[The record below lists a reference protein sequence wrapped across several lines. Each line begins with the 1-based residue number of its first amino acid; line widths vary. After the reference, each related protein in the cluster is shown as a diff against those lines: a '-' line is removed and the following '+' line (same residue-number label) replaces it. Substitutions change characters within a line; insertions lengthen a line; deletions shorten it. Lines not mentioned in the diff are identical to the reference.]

1 MVKTG
6 TIWSAANEG
15 ERLGKRLTVIANQL
29 KAIGKTPLKVAETMD
44 TKVNLR
50 KFWEEALKARAA
62 ISTIEDMIEATKLA
76 RRNEKKWIKEV
87 KVKSKAERLEKK
99 LKSISEGEKKA
110 YAEAKSKGL
119 ELKEK
124 AAASKKKQEGDDG
137 DDAETRKWSRAMEQ
151 DRKVRFHHVTKNGV
165 DVKRTYTIAYRP
177 DTNKKTG
184 AQELRYGAVV
194 FMHEPDDFYNRRTSN
209 LHAYARLQAAPMRI
223 RVAPRDPHFLR
234 QLEKAVRRNGT
245 HAGAPHV
252 RRAAQIAAS
261 IAISS

>member
-44 TKVNLR
+44 TKVNLQ

-62 ISTIEDMIEATKLA
+62 ITTIEDIIQATKLA
-76 RRNEKKWIKEV
+76 RRNEKKRLNA
-87 KVKSKAERLEKK
+87 KSMTERLEKK
-99 LKSISEGEKKA
+99 LKSMSEAEKNA
-110 YAEAKSKGL
+110 FAEAKRKGL

-137 DDAETRKWSRAMEQ
+137 DDAETRKWSRALEQ
-151 DRKVRFHHVTKNGV
+151 DRTVRFHHVTKNGV

-194 FMHEPDDFYNRRTSN
+194 FMHEPGDFYNRRTSN

-223 RVAPRDPHFLR
+223 RVAPRDSHFLR